1 MEHHFF
7 AYISRMKFIQ
17 RWGLMR
23 NTIPENDMEHAL
35 QTAMFAHAIAII
47 GVERYHKVYNP
58 EHIMALALYH
68 DGCEVITGD
77 LPTPIKHHNP
87 AIKMEYNKLEEI
99 AADKL
104 LSMLPNDLRPAYA
117 PLIRHDETTD
127 EWAIVK
133 AADKICAYIKCLEE
147 RKAGNLEFEQARKTT
162 KKSLDRL
169 GLPEVEDFMKEFV
182 PGFSMTLD
190 EISEDQG

>member
-104 LSMLPNDLRPAYA
+104 LSMLPHDLRPAYT

-147 RKAGNLEFEQARKTT
+147 RKAGNLEFEQARKST

-169 GLPEVEDFMKEFV
+169 GMPEVEDFMKEFV

>member
-147 RKAGNLEFEQARKTT
+147 RKAGNLEFEQARKAT

>member
-35 QTAMFAHAIAII
+35 QTALFAHAIAII
-47 GVERYHKVYNP
+47 GVERYHRVYNP
-58 EHIMALALYH
+58 EHIMALAIYH

-87 AIKMEYNKLEEI
+87 AIKLEYNKLEEI

-127 EWAIVK
+127 EWQIVK

-147 RKAGNLEFEQARKTT
+147 RKAGNLEFEQARKST
-162 KKSLDRL
+162 KKALDRM
-169 GLPEVEDFMKEFV
+169 GLPEVQDFMSEFV

-190 EISEDQG
+190 EISEEN

>member
-127 EWAIVK
+127 EWANVK

-147 RKAGNLEFEQARKTT
+147 RKAGNLEFEQARKAT

>member
-35 QTAMFAHAIAII
+35 QTAMFAHAIGVI
-47 GVERYHKVYNP
+47 GVERYHRVYNP

-68 DGCEVITGD
+68 DGSEVITGD

-87 AIKMEYNKLEEI
+87 AIKLEYNKLEEI

-127 EWAIVK
+127 EWQIVK

-147 RKAGNLEFEQARKTT
+147 RKAGNLEFEQARKAT
-162 KKSLDRL
+162 KKSLDRMD
-169 GLPEVEDFMKEFV
+169 LPEVQDFMSEFV